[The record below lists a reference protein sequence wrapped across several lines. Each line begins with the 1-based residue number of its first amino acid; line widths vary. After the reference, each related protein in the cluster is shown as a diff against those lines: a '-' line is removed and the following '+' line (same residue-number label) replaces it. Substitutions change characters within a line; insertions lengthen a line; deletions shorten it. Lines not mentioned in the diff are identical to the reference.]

1 MKPDH
6 RLLPLLNK
14 HQQRIYRKR
23 IASETYRNISKA
35 SSFSANNI
43 QQSSQPNPQT
53 SNFGSSNIDEQRI
66 RMLEFQ
72 MMQNMSMNNMLAN
85 QQMQMM
91 MQQQQMMQQS
101 FLHSTA
107 GFSTYPHIAIPRQ
120 IPPPP
125 GYVPNVIP
133 NSAPNGIYAPPGV
146 SYHHPQYHRQFQ
158 PPPYPQFNAAQ
169 NLQHQ
174 NVNQSYNSQH
184 IQKGPESKL
193 ATT

>member
-1 MKPDH
+1 
-6 RLLPLLNK
+6 
-14 HQQRIYRKR
+14 
-23 IASETYRNISKA
+23 
-35 SSFSANNI
+35 
-43 QQSSQPNPQT
+43 
-53 SNFGSSNIDEQRI
+53 
-66 RMLEFQ
+66 MLEFQ

-91 MQQQQMMQQS
+91 MQQQQMKQQS

-107 GFSTYPHIAIPRQ
+107 GFSTYPHMAIPRH
-120 IPPPP
+120 IPSPP

-133 NSAPNGIYAPPGV
+133 NTAPNGIYAPPGV

-174 NVNQSYNSQH
+174 NVNQSHNSQH
-184 IQKGPESKL
+184 IQRDLRVNLPQPKPSVSQTDRCHRSQQKKNHKKSQIPPRLHNNNMRQISEEVLTKTQ
-193 ATT
+193 APAKMRI